1 MVIMPPPLKNSIALI
16 RASASVLML
25 ALVTS
30 THAQQTS
37 AQNDEEI
44 VRLSPFAV
52 NESAEMGRYQ
62 AVEATSGSRVRM
74 NLMDSTQSISVL
86 TNEFLT
92 DIGTA
97 QLMDAV
103 KYVAGIGGANNPDIL
118 DIMNIRGFA
127 NWEMTTVDGFA
138 QTSLLNLDPIIIDRI
153 EVVKG
158 PNAIIAPQGLPGG
171 VVNSTTKRPLFK
183 NSGSVSYQVGRYDAN
198 RTEIDGN
205 YVVKDDKLALRVV
218 GAFTDADRYAKEKYS
233 QNLTV
238 MPMLTYRIS
247 PTTELTAQVMV
258 YNATATMTNTP
269 VSIYAVGRSNVHIM
283 EGIPRDFAL
292 ANRNDNRH
300 ENGQRAQF
308 FLTSQLTDK
317 LSMRLAG
324 KWAQQSS
331 YSSEM
336 HPSAPL
342 DASGAKLDPIAI
354 DEFTGEWYWNGS
366 FNNDPRFTVAGAK
379 DWTDRHHANLQNDFV
394 FEHLGQGWKSQTVG
408 GYAINYRSSSGGYKT
423 AFGAPLNS
431 LLNNSIPYD
440 LTDSGYTPVSY
451 IVQPNWVGNNSVRS
465 RSHQVY
471 LYQVFNLFDD
481 RLALSGSLSQNRY
494 FSGGTNNLSGAR
506 TAERA
511 EVTLPSAGVVYKLTP
526 EVSLYYGYS
535 EQEIL
540 GSADPNNLIPSHTSP
555 TRQHE
560 GGLRLRLFDGRLYT
574 TVAYFDIRQD
584 GVWEPNTANW
594 IDPNAPKLP
603 ALRSN
608 RTAKGFEFEFSWS
621 PTKNVSVIGSY
632 TDFENRDQSNRRYSH
647 VAERMAGIWGSYTFS
662 EGGPLR
668 GLSVGLGANY
678 VGERPGDTGG
688 QYTDPPLGFEP
699 VRKQPMFWL
708 PSYTEVEANVT
719 YRVNKH
725 WRAQLVIKNLLDRD
739 YIRASNNR
747 TIYLSTPINPKLT
760 LRYDF

>member
-1 MVIMPPPLKNSIALI
+1 
-16 RASASVLML
+16 ML
-25 ALVTS
+25 ALVAS
-30 THAQQTS
+30 SYAQQTP
-37 AQNDEEI
+37 AQDDEDI
-44 VRLSPFAV
+44 VQLSPFSV
-52 NESAEMGRYQ
+52 NESADMGRYQ
-62 AVEATSGSRVRM
+62 AVEASSGSRIRM

-86 TNEFLT
+86 TNDFLT
-92 DIGTA
+92 DIGTT
-97 QLMDAV
+97 QLLDAV
-103 KYVAGIGGANNPDIL
+103 KYVAGVGMSNNPDIM
-118 DIMNIRGFA
+118 DIMNIRGFQ
-127 NWEMTTVDGFA
+127 NWEMVTVDGFA
-138 QTSLLNLDPIIIDRI
+138 QRSLVNLDPIIIERI

-247 PTTELTAQVMV
+247 PTTELTAQVLV
-258 YNATATMTNTP
+258 YNATATMTNVP
-269 VSIYAVGRSNVHIM
+269 VSIYAVGRSNVRVM
-283 EGIPRDFAL
+283 EGLQRDFAL
-292 ANRNDNRH
+292 TNRNDNRH
-300 ENGQRAQF
+300 ESGQRAQF

-324 KWAQQSS
+324 KWAQQRS

-342 DASGAKLDPIAI
+342 DASGAPLEPVQNDWI
-354 DEFTGEWYWNGS
+354 TGVWAWDGVTRND
-366 FNNDPRFTVAGAK
+366 DPRFTIAGAK

-394 FEHLGQGWKSQTVG
+394 FEHLGQGWRSQTVG

-423 AFGAPLNS
+423 AFGVPLNS
-431 LLNNSIPYD
+431 SLNGSILYD
-440 LTDSGYTPVSY
+440 LTDSSYVPVSY
-451 IVQPNWVGNNSVRS
+451 IVQPDWQGHNSLRN

-481 RLALSGSLSQNRY
+481 RLAVSGSLSQNRY
-494 FSGGTNNLSGAR
+494 FSGGTDNLNGAR
-506 TAERA
+506 TSERA
-511 EVTLPSAGVVYKLTP
+511 EATLPSAGVVYKLTP
-526 EVSLYYGYS
+526 EISLYYGYS

-574 TVAYFDIRQD
+574 TFAYFDIRQD

-594 IDPNAPKLP
+594 IDPTAPKLP
-603 ALRSN
+603 AMRSN
-608 RTAKGFEFEFSWS
+608 RTSKGFEFEFAWS
-621 PTKNVSVIGSY
+621 PTKNFSVIGSY
-632 TDFENRDQSNRRYSH
+632 TDFKNRDQDNIRYSH
-647 VAERMAGIWGSYTFS
+647 VAERMAGIWGSYSFPEAGS
-662 EGGPLR
+662 LR
-668 GLSVGLGANY
+668 GLSFGLGANY
-678 VGERPGDTGG
+678 VGERPGDIGG
-688 QYTDPPLGFEP
+688 NKYTSPPGGVTPPPGFQP
-699 VRKQPMFWL
+699 ARRQPMFWL
-708 PSYTEVEANVT
+708 PSYTEVEANAT
-719 YRVNKH
+719 YRFNKH
-725 WRAQLVIKNLLDRD
+725 WRVQLVIKNLLDRE
-739 YIRASNNR
+739 YLRASNNR
-747 TIYLSTPINPKLT
+747 TVYVGTPINPKLT
-760 LRYDF
+760 IRYEF